1 MADHSGLGLIPES
14 DLHIEFLNPE
24 GPPVGVVVVVHG
36 YAEHCGRYGA
46 LADRFLESGF
56 SVVLYDQRGFGRSP
70 GRPAYVERIDGLVD
84 DLGHVVAAARSQWE
98 RPPLFLF
105 AHSMGGLVATLYC
118 LGLAGHRS
126 GDTPREPGP
135 VDGLILSSPLLK
147 TQEAALLQRIATVL
161 GTVAPRLPTVPMD
174 RSAISRDPQVV
185 ADANEDPLNYHG
197 RIPARTGAEFVRG
210 MRRVWQG
217 ADRLRLPIMLIHG
230 TADRLTDPAG
240 SRELYTAV
248 SSNHKQLSLFE
259 GSYHE
264 TFNDTERDR
273 VIEGIVD
280 WLEEAVSE

>member
-1 MADHSGLGLIPES
+1 MADQSGLGLSPES

-36 YAEHCGRYGA
+36 YAEHSGRYGV

-70 GRPAYVERIDGLVD
+70 GRPAYVERIGRLVE
-84 DLGHVVAAARSQWE
+84 DLGHVVAAARLQW
-98 RPPLFLF
+98 RQSPLFLF

-118 LGLAGHRS
+118 QAVAAQRAE
-126 GDTPREPGP
+126 DRPERPGP

-161 GTVAPRLPTVPMD
+161 GTVAPRLPTIPMD

-185 ADANEDPLNYHG
+185 AEANEDPLNYHG

-210 MRRVWQG
+210 MRRVWRDAHQ
-217 ADRLRLPIMLIHG
+217 LRLPIMLIHG
-230 TADRLTDPAG
+230 TADRLTDPDG

-248 SSNHKQLSLFE
+248 SSNYKQLSLFE